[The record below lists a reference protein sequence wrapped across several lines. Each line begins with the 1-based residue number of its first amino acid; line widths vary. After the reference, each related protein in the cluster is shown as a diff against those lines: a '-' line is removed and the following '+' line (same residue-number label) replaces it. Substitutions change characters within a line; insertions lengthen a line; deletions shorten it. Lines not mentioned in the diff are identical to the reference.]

1 MNINRL
7 VIGSLV
13 GAVTLY
19 ILGFLIFQT
28 AFAAFYAANVGS
40 ATGVER
46 ESQIIWAGLL
56 GALSYGVA
64 LTLAIET
71 RSGPSTAVDGLK
83 VGAIVGFLIW
93 FTVDFILY
101 GIQNVNNL
109 TLTIVDSIL
118 EAVRGG
124 LAGTVIAVVSSQ
136 FLQAKP
142 EASD

>member
-13 GAVTLY
+13 GTVTLY
-19 ILGFLIFQT
+19 ILGILIFQT
-28 AFAAFYAANVGS
+28 AFAEFYAANVGS

-64 LTLAIET
+64 LTLALET
-71 RSGPSTAVDGLK
+71 RGDSITAVDGLK

-93 FTVDFILY
+93 FTVDLTFY

-109 TLTIVDSIL
+109 TLAFVDPVL

-124 LAGTVIAVVSSQ
+124 IAGTVIAAVSNQ